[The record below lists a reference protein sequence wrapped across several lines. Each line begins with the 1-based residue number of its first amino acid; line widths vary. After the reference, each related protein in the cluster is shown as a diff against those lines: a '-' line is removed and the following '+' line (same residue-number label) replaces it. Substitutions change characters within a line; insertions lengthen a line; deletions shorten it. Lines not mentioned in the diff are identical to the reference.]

1 MIREAKL
8 TTLEDDVEEV
18 FATDKPEDA
27 FLLPQSELVH
37 ENPFVMEG
45 RTYRDDNTVT
55 VIVGQ
60 KRDGLIWRVTRNTQ
74 PIRKTV

>member
-1 MIREAKL
+1 M
-8 TTLEDDVEEV
+8 LEDHLEEV
-18 FATDKPEDA
+18 FAADNPEDV

-37 ENPFVMEG
+37 ENPYVIEG
-45 RTYRDDNTVT
+45 RIYHDINTVT
-55 VIVGQ
+55 VIVRQ